1 MSRLKFFIPALCFI
15 ALGGLL
21 WRGLY
26 LDTRPLPS
34 MLIDKQMPKFTLET
48 IGGDIVTNEDLPE
61 QIFLLNVWG
70 SYCLPC
76 LVEHPTFMR
85 LSEEGEIPV
94 VGINYKVRNALAKG
108 WLETNGNPFAYSI
121 EDENGRFG
129 IDLGVYGAPE
139 TFLLDDQGDVIYKRV
154 GDINPRIWRDELAP
168 RFRQLGIA
176 MTMGNTDAGAN
187 E

>member
-26 LDTRPLPS
+26 LDTRTLPS
-34 MLIDKQMPKFTLET
+34 MLIDKQMPKFSLET

-94 VGINYKVRNALAKG
+94 VGINYKDRNDLANG
-108 WLETNGNPFAYSI
+108 WLETNGNPF
-121 EDENGRFG
+121 
-129 IDLGVYGAPE
+129 
-139 TFLLDDQGDVIYKRV
+139 
-154 GDINPRIWRDELAP
+154 
-168 RFRQLGIA
+168 
-176 MTMGNTDAGAN
+176 
-187 E
+187 